1 MSATTSIG
9 TPLVRTYTPW
19 LLIALAAIVVFAAS
33 GDLTIEQTGTRVVA
47 VLLTAAV
54 VSAIQGR
61 TAQRAN

>member
-1 MSATTSIG
+1 M
-9 TPLVRTYTPW
+9 VRTYTPW